1 MGAPPGLAAPPPG
14 VPARPNIPPGMQQ
27 ANAPPTARGAA
38 APFQPPN
45 IPNINFSAPVIR
57 LGTTGPAGGNERSD
71 GPRQGGRPG
80 LGMDR
85 GQDQGRSSNREVTQV
100 LIPPT
105 AEEKLRT
112 IFIHEIP
119 DGVGS
124 DGIQKVLSAVGRLR
138 RWEAL
143 DSVMDDHKGAK
154 FGFALFEDV
163 ESLHNAA
170 RLLVEEEVQV
180 PKAKQPIATE
190 QPKDDTFE
198 GVETVKLQTSLD
210 ASTIKYLEAFRKEEE
225 EADAGEA
232 HARAQLRQA
241 LRDLFYPL
249 SASTSSRVDTVV
261 EDSAN
266 GEAVEV
272 VNIGMTQEDDLAD
285 IPAEIR
291 EVVLKEIAA
300 FRERS
305 TQHDL
310 ERLRGEEEFEEQ
322 ERRRNGASR
331 PVAHEGSNG
340 TPLGPRGAPS
350 GPRAQNG
357 NTASSFV
364 NGGTENGGI
373 TYRDDDTDASDEEL
387 NRRQLSEEKAETD
400 KLYNEAERRWANR
413 ERSRQAA
420 LDRERN
426 REKDGAAAQ
435 QQRAQAR
442 LAQEKEWDDER
453 EASRKTHQ
461 YYRDHAAWARKR
473 GMDRLD
479 EEARDEAD
487 RRQEKDEQ
495 RRAQVQ
501 LERARGMA
509 DSFLDKQDE
518 ESERRE
524 SEAAANA
531 AAATAAAPQPFKL
544 SLGAAAQKAQASR
557 GATQRRTVAEVEGL
571 LDDEE
576 EQAGGRRQLIPI
588 EHNDQ
593 DDDDDRGGRGAADN
607 VSGMTEEEL
616 SQAVRAL
623 AQEIPSDRDGLWRWS
638 VRWEYMDDG
647 LIADKLRPFV
657 EKKIVEY
664 LGVQEEMLVE
674 AVEEHLRRH
683 GTAPALVEELE
694 GALDDEAEDL
704 VKKLWRMV
712 IFFTESEKRGLPA

>member
-1 MGAPPGLAAPPPG
+1 
-14 VPARPNIPPGMQQ
+14 MQQ
-27 ANAPPTARGAA
+27 ANVPPAGRGAPA
-38 APFQPPN
+38 SFQPPN
-45 IPNINFSAPVIR
+45 LPNINFSAPVIR
-57 LGTTGPAGGNERSD
+57 LGTTGPSGGNERGD
-71 GPRQGGRPG
+71 GPRPGGRPG

-85 GQDQGRSSNREVTQV
+85 GLDQGRSSNREATQI
-100 LIPPT
+100 LIPYT

-112 IFIHEIP
+112 MFIHEIP
-119 DGVGS
+119 DGVSG
-124 DGIQKVLSAVGRLR
+124 DGIQKVLSSVGRLR

-163 ESLHNAA
+163 GSLHNAA

-198 GVETVKLQTSLD
+198 GVETVKLHTSLD
-210 ASTIKYLEAFRKEEE
+210 ASTVNYLEAFRKDEE

-249 SASTSSRVDTVV
+249 SASTSGHVDTAMDY
-261 EDSAN
+261 ERT
-266 GEAVEV
+266 GEAIEI
-272 VNIGMTQEDDLAD
+272 VNIGMGQEDELSD
-285 IPAEIR
+285 IPSEIR

-305 TQHDL
+305 NQHDL

-331 PVAHEGSNG
+331 PVATHDGSNG

-350 GPRAQNG
+350 GPRAHNG
-357 NTASSFV
+357 NGNSSFV
-364 NGGTENGGI
+364 NGGVENGSGPS
-373 TYRDDDTDASDEEL
+373 YRDDDTDASDEEL
-387 NRRQLSEEKAETD
+387 QRRHLREEQAEAD
-400 KLYNEAERRWANR
+400 KSYEDAERRWANR
-413 ERSRQAA
+413 ERARQAA
-420 LDRERN
+420 LDREQN
-426 REKDGAAAQ
+426 REKNGAEAQ

-442 LAQEKEWDDER
+442 LAQDKEWDDER
-453 EASRKTHQ
+453 EAGRKSHP
-461 YYRDHAAWARKR
+461 YYRDRAAWARKR
-473 GMDRLD
+473 GMDRAD

-487 RRQEKDEQ
+487 RRQERDEQ
-495 RRAQVQ
+495 RRTQAQ

-509 DSFLDKQDE
+509 DSFLDKQAE
-518 ESERRE
+518 ESDRAAT
-524 SEAAANA
+524 EAASA
-531 AAATAAAPQPFKL
+531 AAAAAASAAAAETTAAAPQPFKL
-544 SLGAAAQKAQASR
+544 SLGAAAQKAHASR
-557 GATQRRTVAEVEGL
+557 TAATQRRRTVAEVEGL

-576 EQAGGRRQLIPI
+576 EQAQGTRRRQLIPM
-588 EHNDQ
+588 EPVDT
-593 DDDDDRGGRGAADN
+593 RGSGTGADG
-607 VSGMTEEEL
+607 GMTEEEV
-616 SQAVRAL
+616 SRAVRAL
-623 AQEIPSDRDGLWRWS
+623 AQEIPSDRDGLWAWP
-638 VRWEYMDDG
+638 VQWDYMDDG
-647 LIADKLRPFV
+647 VMAGRLRPFV
-657 EKKIVEY
+657 ERKIVEY

-674 AVEEHLRRH
+674 AVEEHLRKH
-683 GTAPALVEELE
+683 GTAAALVEELE